1 MTTKKEPMPEIEITE
16 ADREAVACLLDMV
29 TAASA
34 EGMPLQDCHEIWRQA
49 FARHRLAATAAGESR
64 VAEAVKAERARIKK
78 IVCDYALSIHDPYD
92 VSAAW
97 ALENV
102 ARMLTPTPEATT

>member
-1 MTTKKEPMPEIEITE
+1 VSEIEISE
-16 ADREAVACLLDMV
+16 ADEQRFERLSSRLVECFSTQSVKYAVEEQRRIWLEEL
-29 TAASA
+29 AS
-34 EGMPLQDCHEIWRQA
+34 
-49 FARHRLAATAAGESR
+49 HRLAATAAGESR

-102 ARMLTPTPEATT
+102 ARMLRPTPEANQ